1 MNIQTSNQNI
11 DALSQIL
18 SNILSTDITLR
29 TSAEKQIRLLLSQN
43 LEDFLLSISQKLMNE
58 NERKEIHQLSAT
70 LIKNMI
76 SNSDYIQKYFE
87 LPLEKKQKIKE
98 NILSTLASSII
109 EVRKA
114 AALAVAGICRIEMP
128 KKQWSNIFDIL
139 CNTSQNQNLN
149 IQLSSLTTL
158 EYIYEEISV
167 KDIDLNTKAKLL
179 NTYYFLLDKNNEYNA
194 NIELTLATLKSLDK
208 FLPFISSFI
217 YNKEQCIKFFELIK
231 KKVMDPSSEKIRQEA
246 IKIFIDL
253 SRLYYDSLDF
263 FIEEIFYFS
272 KKIIDNDI
280 DMNKI
285 WILNLWF
292 FIGYEEDYRI
302 NYLNN
307 KKKSKYFLQK
317 YIEHVSDM
325 CLNILLTSAC
335 NDEDDEENSL
345 YFAAR
350 QLIYIM
356 SRVCDFNFIQKII
369 EYIQINLN
377 SNQEKNKYAAL
388 DAYRAIIG
396 TVHKNKFYPIV
407 KDSLKMI
414 SEILLENIYPSH
426 FKKLTSKIMNNITD
440 EYAEEL
446 IIDVEYFDKM
456 ILLFLSLIN
465 NEMII
470 SEKEVLYNIIIS
482 MDNLCKKIKWNEMDK
497 SNILSKYIKLL
508 CEPMI
513 KLITNLSYYNTQ
525 YNITYMSF
533 IFLGTLGE
541 RSALDTKEYLT
552 QIFKYLITLFE
563 SSLNDNNINNQDI
576 SMRYHEYISNC
587 LIGFL
592 VTGKADKSLIGNLLS
607 LLIKS
612 FNIRDLYDEGL
623 VLIGSIAYFTQEDFF
638 NVMDLI
644 SPYLIK
650 GLQSMD
656 SPSICMS
663 SILCL
668 SDIIRGLG
676 LKNKYIKDFFPLIMR
691 ILSDNTIDRNLKPL
705 CFNIISDIFLY
716 CPCEAFNH
724 FEPVMKILG
733 EAIQATQVKLDEN
746 DEKENLEHFINLREH
761 IIESLNCVFN
771 AVREINKTKE
781 FIPYVVCIVNYI
793 NFISNDF
800 ANSLNIIKDGLFL
813 LADFCKEYGSD
824 IKSIIDIE
832 NIKIMIKKI
841 EKDKKEAND
850 QMTIDRLNWA
860 KCAISEIFN

>member
-1 MNIQTSNQNI
+1 MNIQTANKNI
-11 DALSQIL
+11 DVLSQIL

-43 LEDFLLSISQKLMNE
+43 LADFLLSISQKLSDE
-58 NERKEIHQLSAT
+58 NERKEIRQLSAT

-179 NTYYFLLDKNNEYNA
+179 NNYYFLLDKNNEYNA

-246 IKIFIDL
+246 IKIFIDI

-263 FIEEIFYFS
+263 FIEDIFYFS

-325 CLNILLTSAC
+325 CLNILLTSAY

-345 YFAAR
+345 YFSAR

-377 SNQEKNKYAAL
+377 SNQ
-388 DAYRAIIG
+388 
-396 TVHKNKFYPIV
+396 
-407 KDSLKMI
+407 
-414 SEILLENIYPSH
+414 
-426 FKKLTSKIMNNITD
+426 
-440 EYAEEL
+440 
-446 IIDVEYFDKM
+446 
-456 ILLFLSLIN
+456 
-465 NEMII
+465 
-470 SEKEVLYNIIIS
+470 
-482 MDNLCKKIKWNEMDK
+482 
-497 SNILSKYIKLL
+497 
-508 CEPMI
+508 
-513 KLITNLSYYNTQ
+513 
-525 YNITYMSF
+525 
-533 IFLGTLGE
+533 
-541 RSALDTKEYLT
+541 
-552 QIFKYLITLFE
+552 
-563 SSLNDNNINNQDI
+563 
-576 SMRYHEYISNC
+576 
-587 LIGFL
+587 
-592 VTGKADKSLIGNLLS
+592 
-607 LLIKS
+607 
-612 FNIRDLYDEGL
+612 
-623 VLIGSIAYFTQEDFF
+623 
-638 NVMDLI
+638 
-644 SPYLIK
+644 
-650 GLQSMD
+650 
-656 SPSICMS
+656 
-663 SILCL
+663 
-668 SDIIRGLG
+668 
-676 LKNKYIKDFFPLIMR
+676 
-691 ILSDNTIDRNLKPL
+691 
-705 CFNIISDIFLY
+705 
-716 CPCEAFNH
+716 
-724 FEPVMKILG
+724 
-733 EAIQATQVKLDEN
+733 
-746 DEKENLEHFINLREH
+746 
-761 IIESLNCVFN
+761 
-771 AVREINKTKE
+771 
-781 FIPYVVCIVNYI
+781 
-793 NFISNDF
+793 
-800 ANSLNIIKDGLFL
+800 
-813 LADFCKEYGSD
+813 
-824 IKSIIDIE
+824 
-832 NIKIMIKKI
+832 
-841 EKDKKEAND
+841 
-850 QMTIDRLNWA
+850 
-860 KCAISEIFN
+860 

>member
-1 MNIQTSNQNI
+1 MNIQTANQNI
-11 DALSQIL
+11 DVLSQIL

-43 LEDFLLSISQKLMNE
+43 MAEFLLSISQKLSDE
-58 NERKEIHQLSAT
+58 NERKEIRQLSAT

-76 SNSDYIQKYFE
+76 SNTDYIQKYFE

-179 NTYYFLLDKNNEYNA
+179 NTYYFLLDKYNA

-246 IKIFIDL
+246 IKIFIDI

-263 FIEEIFYFS
+263 FMEEIFYFS

-325 CLNILLTSAC
+325 CLNILLNSPY

-345 YFAAR
+345 YFSAR

-426 FKKLTSKIMNNITD
+426 FKKLTSKIMYNITD

-446 IIDVEYFDKM
+446 IIDTEYFDKM

-470 SEKEVLYNIIIS
+470 S
-482 MDNLCKKIKWNEMDK
+482 
-497 SNILSKYIKLL
+497 
-508 CEPMI
+508 
-513 KLITNLSYYNTQ
+513 
-525 YNITYMSF
+525 
-533 IFLGTLGE
+533 
-541 RSALDTKEYLT
+541 
-552 QIFKYLITLFE
+552 
-563 SSLNDNNINNQDI
+563 
-576 SMRYHEYISNC
+576 
-587 LIGFL
+587 
-592 VTGKADKSLIGNLLS
+592 
-607 LLIKS
+607 
-612 FNIRDLYDEGL
+612 
-623 VLIGSIAYFTQEDFF
+623 
-638 NVMDLI
+638 
-644 SPYLIK
+644 
-650 GLQSMD
+650 
-656 SPSICMS
+656 
-663 SILCL
+663 
-668 SDIIRGLG
+668 
-676 LKNKYIKDFFPLIMR
+676 
-691 ILSDNTIDRNLKPL
+691 
-705 CFNIISDIFLY
+705 
-716 CPCEAFNH
+716 
-724 FEPVMKILG
+724 
-733 EAIQATQVKLDEN
+733 
-746 DEKENLEHFINLREH
+746 
-761 IIESLNCVFN
+761 
-771 AVREINKTKE
+771 
-781 FIPYVVCIVNYI
+781 
-793 NFISNDF
+793 
-800 ANSLNIIKDGLFL
+800 
-813 LADFCKEYGSD
+813 
-824 IKSIIDIE
+824 
-832 NIKIMIKKI
+832 
-841 EKDKKEAND
+841 
-850 QMTIDRLNWA
+850 
-860 KCAISEIFN
+860 